1 MPGGFNTEPT
11 AILLWLFLDFWGNRD
26 TVWLRIGGLG
36 HSPNRRW
43 PDRPRAHLSPMSCC
57 KVWVLE
63 DDAGYSGCLADFVSA
78 YQMLDYGIRGAY
90 CGRQTGDNFI
100 DVARIPSSTL
110 ACVIQTHEVLFDSL
124 LEDVLSKASN
134 APRRS
139 LPARQWC
146 NTAPRIPMASTN
158 AVNQAIP
165 HVRRNSLDQEN
176 QEAHP
181 KNTHTHNVSYV
192 SHSSFHRHTHNEV
205 ILQFI
210 DMPFPPFGCRPGMSQ
225 RICCA
230 TACSVPIQDGP
241 LGPCGLVGTMR

>member
-1 MPGGFNTEPT
+1 MASTLNRLLFCCGFSWTSGEIAT
-11 AILLWLFLDFWGNRD
+11 LFGFESVVLAILQIGDGPIAPVPTFHPCHAVRFGCWRMTLDTLVAWR
-26 TVWLRIGGLG
+26 TLCQPTRCLTMAYVG
-36 HSPNRRW
+36 HTAVGKR
-43 PDRPRAHLSPMSCC
+43 
-57 KVWVLE
+57 E
-63 DDAGYSGCLADFVSA
+63 T
-78 YQMLDYGIRGAY
+78 I
-90 CGRQTGDNFI
+90 
-100 DVARIPSSTL
+100 SSTL
-110 ACVIQTHEVLFDSL
+110 QESQVPPLLALFKPTKFFSI
-124 LEDVLSKASN
+124 LSY